1 MAKHLVE
8 AKRLVP
14 VSIFAKSVGVII
26 AVLSIVILASPATA
40 GTPRSVFVM
49 AKALDDLVS
58 LDPAEVFEFS
68 GAEVIANLY
77 QRLFRAN
84 PDDPGSPIGEVVES
98 WQVSEDGR
106 TFTFTLRD
114 GLAFP
119 GGRRI
124 EAADATFSLRRVVVL
139 NKAPSFILTQFGLT
153 AEGVEA
159 QIRTLDAR
167 RFTLTLDRPYAP
179 SLVLNVLTA
188 GIASVVDRV
197 AAMEQDPDWLR
208 SHAAGSG
215 PFTLKRWEP
224 GEYLLL
230 DANPDYVGGK
240 PALKRV
246 VLRDIREPSTQRLL
260 IETGDIDAARNLGA
274 DQIAALAGDDDIRV
288 LTVPRAR
295 LFYMALNQRHP
306 QLGRAEVRLALRQL
320 IDYEAIAATLLAGRA
335 SAHQAF
341 LPKGFFAAMEERP
354 FAYRPDQAK
363 AILAEAGLGDGFSV
377 AMDVRSDP
385 VMMLVAQAI
394 QASMAEAG
402 VAIEILPGTG
412 KQVLTRYRAR
422 RHDIFIGQWGP
433 DYLDPHTNAS
443 TFARNPDN
451 GDDARERTLAWRNGW
466 EIPDLTAL
474 AEQAVLEQDTARR
487 AEIYGELQRRVQAD
501 SPFIVLFQE
510 NELIALA
517 AGVEGFAAGLTSDQT
532 LYHGIRK

>member
-1 MAKHLVE
+1 MSKSRHLLFVL
-8 AKRLVP
+8 ALL
-14 VSIFAKSVGVII
+14 AAI
-26 AVLSIVILASPATA
+26 APAAA

-84 PDDPGSPIGEVVES
+84 PDDPGSPLGEVVES
-98 WQVSEDGR
+98 WRVSDDGQ

-114 GLAFP
+114 GLRFP
-119 GGRRI
+119 GGRPI
-124 EAADATFSLRRVVVL
+124 EAADAVFSLRRVVTL
-139 NKAPSFILTQFGLT
+139 NKAPSFILTQLGLT
-153 AEGVEA
+153 AETVES
-159 QIRTLDAR
+159 QIQVLDTR
-167 RFTLTLDRPYAP
+167 RFLLSLDRAYAP
-179 SLVLNVLTA
+179 SLVLNVLSA
-188 GIASVVDRV
+188 GIASVIDRQAV
-197 AAMEQDPDWLR
+197 AGPDWLR

-230 DANPDYVGGK
+230 DANPAYVGGR

-260 IETGDIDAARNLGA
+260 IETGDIDAARNLGP

-306 QLGRAEVRLALRQL
+306 QLGRPEVRLALRQL
-320 IDYEAIAATLLAGRA
+320 VDYEAIAATLLAGRA

-341 LPKGFFAAMEERP
+341 LPKGFFAALEERP
-354 FAYRPDQAK
+354 FAYRPDRAR
-363 AILAEAGLGDGFSV
+363 AILAAAGLGEGFSV

-394 QASMAEAG
+394 QASMAQAG

-466 EIPDLTAL
+466 EIPELTAL
-474 AEQAVLEQDTARR
+474 AEQAVLEQDSARR
-487 AEIYGELQRRVQAD
+487 AENYVELQRRVQAD

-517 AGVEGFAAGLTSDQT
+517 AGVRGFAAGLTSDQT